1 MRAKSFLESSWS
13 KPILGDSGD
22 ARDALRILGNLL
34 VSFTGLF
41 GFPEFVRRGEG
52 FLNSFGMQRK
62 PFRYSLGCS
71 GCSGCSRVGP
81 RRAFGCSSIGKTFCV
96 IQPSEWSGNGEQ
108 TRRTKR
114 SKKKKNEEETK
125 EKDGGRITKKKRKK
139 TTTTRRNKR
148 RNRRK
153 NEVHR
158 PRNARLVRC
167 WPVSA
172 RIGCIFFI
180 LPSFST

>member
-114 SKKKKNEEETK
+114 SKKKKKEKEKK
-125 EKDGGRITKKKRKK
+125 EKDGGRIKKKKRKKKKKKTKKKRKK
-139 TTTTRRNKR
+139 RTA
-148 RNRRK
+148 
-153 NEVHR
+153 EE
-158 PRNARLVRC
+158 
-167 WPVSA
+167 
-172 RIGCIFFI
+172 
-180 LPSFST
+180 